1 MGRDVKPPAYPRAH
15 QPPAGGADV
24 IFRVITD
31 GERSPWYHT
40 GMSTTHNNEETPRPA
55 MIINLAKGHS
65 EEEPEL
71 CEEPGEEGAWDN
83 ERPYGWDV
91 PEDEYP
97 DW

>member
-1 MGRDVKPPAYPRAH
+1 MAN
-15 QPPAGGADV
+15 
-24 IFRVITD
+24 
-31 GERSPWYHT
+31 
-40 GMSTTHNNEETPRPA
+40 STTNEETPRPA
-55 MIINLAKGHS
+55 MIINLAKGQS

-71 CEEPGEEGAWDN
+71 CEEPGEEGAWDD